1 MKVNMAIYKYSATNE
16 DGRKKSG
23 QIVGVNESDV
33 SNRLKQNGLELVSVN
48 KITDTFEGK
57 FLRFIAP
64 IKTKELVV
72 FTRQFA
78 VMISANVTVV
88 ESLKI
93 LVDQT
98 KNITLQNMIAEIAY
112 EVDGGAFLSDAF
124 AKRPR
129 IFSNFFINIVK
140 SGETSGKLD
149 EVLNYLADEMEQNY
163 DMIAKVKGAM
173 IYPIF
178 IVTALIGVGIV
189 LMVYVIPNLTSM
201 LTETNAELPTS
212 TKIVI
217 AVSNFFVDYM
227 WLVVLIVAALAFG
240 LYSFSKTTFGRRTI
254 DITKLKMPIFGPL
267 FKYIYLMR
275 FTRSLSTL
283 VKGGV
288 TITKGL
294 EITAEVVGN
303 VIYREIIIETLE
315 SINDGNPIYLVM
327 NQSNYVPKMVPQ
339 MISVGEKTG
348 KLDLVLD
355 KVTEF
360 YGRETTNM
368 LNNLSKLME
377 PIIMVI
383 MGVGVG
389 VMVAAVIM
397 PMYNLA
403 SQF

>member
-1 MKVNMAIYKYSATNE
+1 MAIFTYIATT
-16 DGRKKSG
+16 DLGRKKRG
-23 QIVGVNESDV
+23 QVVGLNEPDV
-33 SNRLKQNGLELVSVN
+33 LSRLKQSGLEPISV
-48 KITDTFEGK
+48 KEITDTFEGK
-57 FLRFIAP
+57 FLRLIAP
-64 IKTKELVV
+64 IKTKELVI

-98 KNITLQNMIAEIAY
+98 KNVTLQNMISEIAF

-129 IFSNFFINIVK
+129 IFSNFFVNIVK

-163 DMIAKVKGAM
+163 DMVAKIKGAM
-173 IYPIF
+173 IYPVF
-178 IVTALIGVGIV
+178 IVCGLIGVGIV
-189 LMVYVIPNLTSM
+189 LMVYVIPNLTSI
-201 LTETNAELPTS
+201 LTETNATLPLS
-212 TKIVI
+212 TRII
-217 AVSNFFVDYM
+217 ISVSNFFANYL
-227 WLVVLIVAALAFG
+227 WLVGLIVAAIVFAV
-240 LYSFSKTTFGRRTI
+240 YSFAKTTFGRRVI
-254 DITKLKMPIFGPL
+254 DIIKLKMPIFGKL
-267 FKYIYLMR
+267 FKFIYLMR

-288 TITKGL
+288 TITKSL
-294 EITAEVVGN
+294 EITADVVGN
-303 VIYREIIIETLE
+303 VIYKEIIEETLD

-327 NQSNYVPKMVPQ
+327 NQSSYVPKMVPQ
-339 MISVGEKTG
+339 MISVGERTG
-348 KLDLVLD
+348 KLDVVLD
-355 KVTEF
+355 KVTDF
-360 YGRETTNM
+360 YGRETSNM

-383 MGVGVG
+383 MGLGVG